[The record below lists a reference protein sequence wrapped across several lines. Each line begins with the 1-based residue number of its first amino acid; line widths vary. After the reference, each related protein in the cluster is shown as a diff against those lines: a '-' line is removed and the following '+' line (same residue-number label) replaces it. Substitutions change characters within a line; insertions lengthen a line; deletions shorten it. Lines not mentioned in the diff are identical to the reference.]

1 MNIFESLEN
10 LNVSEECFND
20 IMGIVEK
27 LITEA
32 DNENNNGNS
41 KEPINFRKEQIAKRI
56 NQLMQSGEIDQV
68 HQTKN
73 GNAVVGDPNLANEL
87 NGYKKE
93 IKDMDNNSDEDDKDN
108 SDEDDNNNPKN
119 NK

>member
-1 MNIFESLEN
+1 MDIFESLEN

-27 LITEA
+27 LIIEA
-32 DNENNNGNS
+32 DNENNNSNNN
-41 KEPINFRKEQIAKRI
+41 EPINFRKEQIAKRI
-56 NQLMQSGEIDQV
+56 NQLIQSGEIDRV

-73 GNAVVGDPNLANEL
+73 GNAVIGDPNLADEL

-93 IKDMDNNSDEDDKDN
+93 IKDMDDNSDEDDSNN
-108 SDEDDNNNPKN
+108 SDEDDNNNPKD
-119 NK
+119 KK